1 MELVLAQEIRKSN
14 QTGYVQDAKL
24 NSSKMEMTVESVVIS
39 FKVVKHVYLKLIVPH
54 AWTQMLEFRMDSVS
68 VRQITSSTALG
79 IVNAFQ
85 IIGKRKEVVC
95 KENVMIRYLA
105 VSSAEQITV
114 FSVRMTHLSTCW
126 EGSVFVKRS

>member
-1 MELVLAQEIRKSN
+1 MELVLAQGIRKLN

-24 NSSKMEMTVESVVIS
+24 DSSKMEMTVESVAIS
-39 FKVVKHVYLKLIVPH
+39 FKVVKHAYLKRIAPH

-68 VRQITSSTALG
+68 VRQITSSTVLG
-79 IVNAFQ
+79 IVNVCQ